1 MSISEPFVSDI
12 YLDHGP
18 LMNTPAAMSS
28 ATIEIAGRNWLTA
41 QLLLRGFEVATPV
54 VDQGVD
60 LIVFREVGERGIR
73 ALPLQLKCASVATF
87 GLDRKYE
94 GRGIPLVYIWDV
106 LGQPTAF
113 FLTYEEALEVLGEA
127 AISTKSWTVGG
138 KYTVTNVG
146 SRLREKLA
154 SYSPRWDWLADQLAE
169 QPTSGSR

>member
-1 MSISEPFVSDI
+1 
-12 YLDHGP
+12 
-18 LMNTPAAMSS
+18 MNAPAAMSS

-87 GLDRKYE
+87 SLDRKYE
-94 GRGIPLVYIWDV
+94 GRGIPLAYIWDV

-154 SYSPRWDWLADQLAE
+154 AYSSRWDWLADQLSE

>member
-1 MSISEPFVSDI
+1 M
-12 YLDHGP
+12 
-18 LMNTPAAMSS
+18 
-28 ATIEIAGRNWLTA
+28 
-41 QLLLRGFEVATPV
+41 
-54 VDQGVD
+54 
-60 LIVFREVGERGIR
+60 
-73 ALPLQLKCASVATF
+73 
-87 GLDRKYE
+87 
-94 GRGIPLVYIWDV
+94 

-154 SYSPRWDWLADQLAE
+154 AYSSRWDWLADQLSE